1 MNLVEKIETCKKC
14 PELLGRKNAVIGEGA
29 VPAACVFLG
38 EGPGEKEDNTGR
50 PFVGRSGKL
59 LRACMAHAHFN
70 MKDYHILNCIKC
82 RPPENRNPTAEELEN
97 CRPFLIKQLAV
108 LKPRVIVALGKFAQA
123 FILEQDPEDITV
135 SANAGSLIQYNT
147 TTKAL
152 LTFHPSFVSRHEFDE
167 VYFRFLKH
175 ISRAYKLS
183 QGKK

>member
-1 MNLVEKIETCKKC
+1 MNLTEKIETCRKC
-14 PELLGRKNAVIGEGA
+14 SGLLERKNAVIGEGA
-29 VPAACVFLG
+29 VPAACVFIG

-59 LRACMAHAHFN
+59 LRACMDHAHF
-70 MKDYHILNCIKC
+70 KQGDYHILNCIKC

-97 CRPFLIKQLAV
+97 CRPFLVKQLTA

-123 FILEQDPEDITV
+123 FVLEQDPKEVTV
-135 SANAGSLIQYNT
+135 SANSGSVIQYNEN
-147 TTKAL
+147 TKAL

-183 QGKK
+183 KGTK

>member
-1 MNLVEKIETCKKC
+1 MNLTEKIEACKKC
-14 PELLGRKNAVIGEGA
+14 PGLLERKNAVIGEGA

-38 EGPGEKEDNTGR
+38 EAPGEKEDKVGL

-59 LRACMAHAHFN
+59 LRACMDRAHF
-70 MKDYHILNCIKC
+70 KPGDYHILNCIKC
-82 RPPENRNPTAEELEN
+82 RPPENRNPTIEELEN
-97 CRPFLIKQLAV
+97 CRPFLVKQLAV

-123 FILEQDPEDITV
+123 FILEQDLEEIKV

-183 QGKK
+183 KGTK